1 MRYVSLFSG
10 VEAASVA
17 WEGLGWEPLCFAE
30 IDAFPSAVLAYR
42 FPPSHIPM
50 EGDSLFFGNPMTGV
64 NCTCGEWR
72 ADDGKHRWR
81 PPKEAIE

>member
-1 MRYVSLFSG
+1 MRFATRPPKRRCENCRYWSEYEDDMPG
-10 VEAASVA
+10 R
-17 WEGLGWEPLCFAE
+17 EGDC
-30 IDAFPSAVLAYR
+30 VR

-50 EGDSLFFGNPMTGV
+50 EGDPLFFGNPMTGV

-81 PPKEAIE
+81 PPKGVDE